1 MRKPIRTQNVINQR
15 AITVG
20 GLTSV
25 LAEFPLGEPWFMML
39 LTITAVLTHG
49 SGSGPVADGI
59 LLAIKNI
66 LIKTDRD
73 GVIVNASGRGLFRL
87 AQFLS
92 RVAPALDSFAAATGT
107 YRAHIPI
114 YFANPLFLR
123 PEDSVLDTSRYNTVE
138 FYLTFGGL
146 ADLLGTV
153 GTDTAVFTLD
163 LAIVKGEQSTK
174 INPAG
179 KPRVKPYI
187 SAYPPQDPSG
197 QQYIEIEKARDLAI
211 AQIAAQAANA
221 VTAGVPFS
229 GTPADTIIDTWQVH
243 DNIGFPV
250 LGMKHYN
257 AQYLAKIEQQIE
269 TFPAG
274 WFYYNFV
281 KDGSIFTAY
290 PTGDKS
296 MLRLEWINGT
306 LSTSGITPMIFA
318 IRALSS

>member
-1 MRKPIRTQNVINQR
+1 MRKPIRLQNIISQR
-15 AITVG
+15 AITVN
-20 GLTSV
+20 GLNQV
-25 LAEFPLGEPWFMML
+25 LQEFPLGEPWFMML
-39 LTITAVLTHG
+39 LTVSVTLTHG
-49 SGSGPVADGI
+49 TGSGPVADGL

-73 GVIVNASGRGLFRL
+73 GVIVNASGRGLYRL

-92 RVAPALDSFAAATGT
+92 RVAPALDSFAAASGT

-114 YFANPLFLR
+114 YFANPLLLR
-123 PEDSVLDTSRYNTVE
+123 PEDSVLDTSRYNSVE
-138 FYLTFGGL
+138 FYLTFGSL
-146 ADLLGTV
+146 SDLLGTL
-153 GTDTAVFTLD
+153 GTDTATFAFD
-163 LAIVKGEQSTK
+163 LAVVKGEQSTK
-174 INPAG
+174 VNPAG

-187 SAYPPQDPSG
+187 AAYPPVDPSG

-211 AQIAAQAANA
+211 IQIAALAANA

-229 GTPADTIIDTWQVH
+229 GTPADTTIDTWQIH

-250 LGMKHYN
+250 LGMKHFN

-281 KDGSIFTAY
+281 KDGSIFSGY

-296 MLRLEWINGT
+296 MLRLEWLNGT
-306 LSTSGITPMIFA
+306 LSTSGVTPIIFG
-318 IRALSS
+318 IRALQN